1 MRNHSLSLGNEL
13 IDWLLSNEKE
23 WIADRE
29 VAKVV
34 GQMLIDMKII
44 RNIKPDI
51 TLMIDSRHVY
61 QFLVWH
67 LSPLI
72 ALIFDT
78 QEYEL
83 KEAPHSEIFNK
94 FANDPDLVRYPPQQP
109 P

>member
-61 QFLVWH
+61 QFLV
-67 LSPLI
+67 
-72 ALIFDT
+72 
-78 QEYEL
+78 
-83 KEAPHSEIFNK
+83 
-94 FANDPDLVRYPPQQP
+94 
-109 P
+109 

>member
-1 MRNHSLSLGNEL
+1 MSLGNEL

-61 QFLVWH
+61 QFLV
-67 LSPLI
+67 
-72 ALIFDT
+72 
-78 QEYEL
+78 
-83 KEAPHSEIFNK
+83 
-94 FANDPDLVRYPPQQP
+94 
-109 P
+109 